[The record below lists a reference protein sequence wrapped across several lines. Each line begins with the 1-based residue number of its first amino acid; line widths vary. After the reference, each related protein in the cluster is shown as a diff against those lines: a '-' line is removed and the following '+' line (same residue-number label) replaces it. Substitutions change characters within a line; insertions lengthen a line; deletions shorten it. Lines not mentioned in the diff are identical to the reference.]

1 MSVVKYHA
9 QITYLAVTV
18 KGYTVEIVQMKGG
31 IREDLMMAKYE
42 SEILHQLHPKG
53 YLYWAES
60 HEEKLKRESL
70 REERR
75 EKRVRAMDYDDF
87 GGSQYR
93 KA

>member
-18 KGYTVEIVQMKGG
+18 KGYTAEIVQMKGG
-31 IREDLMMAKYE
+31 ISVRWEDLMMAKYE

-60 HEEKLKRESL
+60 HEEQLKREES
-70 REERR
+70 E
-75 EKRVRAMDYDDF
+75 
-87 GGSQYR
+87 SII
-93 KA
+93 